1 MHSIKDFQQ
10 ISHKLSGF
18 CVDKVHRRR
27 VRAGL
32 ELAIISLLWLGS
44 ITSSDLSTCR
54 LITNRLLVL
63 RVNGLKF
70 FSHKCSGLCVCKVC
84 RRVQRSARRSRS
96 FGLWKMAT
104 NGKGKGAVAEEG
116 SIVGLGKG
124 SGLGSGSGS
133 GSGAG
138 GGSSGSGSEP
148 PAPLAPQLSSG
159 GGSGNIARPPRGT
172 ASKYDFVKV
181 RESANGSKTMHA

>member
-1 MHSIKDFQQ
+1 
-10 ISHKLSGF
+10 
-18 CVDKVHRRR
+18 
-27 VRAGL
+27 
-32 ELAIISLLWLGS
+32 
-44 ITSSDLSTCR
+44 
-54 LITNRLLVL
+54 
-63 RVNGLKF
+63 
-70 FSHKCSGLCVCKVC
+70 
-84 RRVQRSARRSRS
+84 
-96 FGLWKMAT
+96 MAT

-116 SIVGLGKG
+116 SIAGLGKG

-148 PAPLAPQLSSG
+148 PAPLATQLSSG

-181 RESANGSKTMHA
+181 KGTANGSKTMHAYSFWRSSIFGSAVFACLHGNMNLKRAKRFAEFRAGTIAISEHLWIY